1 MQELGDVA
9 TAQQDFERWLE
20 RQPLAERTKT
30 EYRRNVGV
38 FLNWLAADRVVG
50 WDSDPLSDRLSR
62 DQDTFVRRADV
73 RTRAGVEMLR
83 LGDPCL
89 YLSCT
94 RCGACHGSAWWLS

>member
-50 WDSDPLSDRLSR
+50 
-62 DQDTFVRRADV
+62 
-73 RTRAGVEMLR
+73 
-83 LGDPCL
+83 
-89 YLSCT
+89 
-94 RCGACHGSAWWLS
+94 